1 MHGDF
6 WHLLFN
12 AVTLFFFGPVLEETI
27 GKFHFLAL
35 YFIAL
40 VVSSLGTVIRQRRN
54 PDYASLGASGAIS
67 GVLFA
72 YIVYYPTS
80 TIYYFGVPVPAVLYA
95 FAYLGYTMWA
105 SKNSRDRINHDAHLD
120 GAITGLVF
128 FGITDFG
135 VWRHAFQSVFAAF
148 GG

>member
-1 MHGDF
+1 MVKNGEYSPLVTCGFVHGDF

-80 TIYYFGVPVPAVLYA
+80 TIYYLRGSGARGVVRVRI
-95 FAYLGYTMWA
+95 
-105 SKNSRDRINHDAHLD
+105 SRLHDV
-120 GAITGLVF
+120 GLEELA
-128 FGITDFG
+128 
-135 VWRHAFQSVFAAF
+135 RSHQP
-148 GG
+148 